1 MIINI
6 GLILII
12 IGIIILSCGIGG
24 YYRFQII
31 QKKNNQIFLEELRAE
46 IRILHELENRVNT
59 LNHRMN
65 VIDDWTESKI
75 FEFESIK

>member
-75 FEFESIK
+75 FEFESVK